1 MLQAGKRRFLIPFM
15 LLLLAVGALP
25 VAATGGGGI
34 TYESVCPT
42 VIPGGSASGTIPGPD
57 IATAIAL
64 SLIALDL
71 AFDIV
76 AIGYIVAR
84 AFNLRGMFAWV
95 QGEYYELTKSI
106 FLVIAIYGV
115 LAVVSGLAIAIAPTA
130 TPTSGTLFANV
141 GSLITSSESYL
152 CTAEQNM
159 LPGWTFIGQAAI
171 AIGLAQGTTVLLYL
185 PIPIPIPFIGVGF
198 SLNSGFSANPY
209 QNFMLESGNIVIQ
222 HFESIVFDMVQ
233 FVLFPVTSM
242 LDVLITLLPLI
253 VGLGLSVFIPM
264 GLVMR
269 AFPFIRGIG
278 GTLIAI
284 GVAASIIFPATLVL
298 LDQPVAAW
306 AAAMIPPPCGTGTLS
321 CPPQACNL
329 GVVMCTSFMGALGAV
344 LSTGS
349 LTQIIAYA
357 WDSFGGIYVFMN
369 GLISTGWYATVQL
382 ILFVLDLVIIY
393 PLTDSIAKMLGGTI
407 RLHLGGKLKMA

>member
-1 MLQAGKRRFLIPFM
+1 MGHLGKRALLLPFM
-15 LLLLAVGALP
+15 LLLLTAGASPLM
-25 VAATGGGGI
+25 AANNGI
-34 TYESVCPT
+34 TYENVCPT
-42 VIPGGSASGTIPGPD
+42 VIPNGGNASGTIPGPD
-57 IATAIAL
+57 IGMAIGL
-64 SLIALDL
+64 TLIALDL

-84 AFNLRGMFAWV
+84 AFNLRGMFTWV

-106 FLVIAIYGV
+106 FLVVVIYGV
-115 LAVVSGLAIAIAPTA
+115 LATVSGLAIAVAPSA
-130 TPTSGTLFANV
+130 QPGGGTLFSNL
-141 GSLITSSESYL
+141 GSLVTSSESYL

-159 LPGWTFIGQAAI
+159 LPGWTFVGQAAI
-171 AIGLAQGTTVLLYL
+171 AIGLVQGTHILLYL
-185 PIPIPIPFIGVGF
+185 PIPIPIPFLDIGF
-198 SLNSGFSANPY
+198 SLNSGFDIAPY

-242 LDVLITLLPLI
+242 LDVLINLLPLM
-253 VGLGLSVFIPM
+253 VGIGLAVFIPM

-269 AFPFIRGIG
+269 AFPFIRGVG

-284 GVAASIIFPATLVL
+284 GIATAVIFPATLVL
-298 LDQPVAAW
+298 LDQPIAAW
-306 AAAMIPPPCGTGTLS
+306 AAAMIPPPCGTATLS
-321 CPPQACNL
+321 CQPQACNL
-329 GVVMCTSFMGALGAV
+329 GVVICSSFMGALGTII
-344 LSTGS
+344 SIGS
-349 LTQIIAYA
+349 FTQIIAYA
-357 WDSFGGIYVFMN
+357 WDSFGGVYVFIN
-369 GLISTGWYATVQL
+369 GLISTGWYATIQL